1 MDFNQYKKLALR
13 TESQPRL
20 SRIQHALMWMS
31 TEVAEMMDNL
41 KKHMFYNKELDIAN
55 LKEEMWDV
63 MRYMDILS
71 DAINIPLEDVLKAN
85 IAKLKVR
92 YPD

>member
-1 MDFNQYKKLALR
+1 MDFSEYKKLALR

-20 SRIQHALMWMS
+20 SRIQHALMGMS

-41 KKHMFYNKELDIAN
+41 KKHMFYNKDLDIDN
-55 LKEEMWDV
+55 LKEEMGDV
-63 MRYMDILS
+63 MRYMAILS
-71 DAINIPLEDVLKAN
+71 DAINIPIEEVLEAN
-85 IAKLKVR
+85 IRKLKVR